1 MQMSLPENKTKTKK
15 QNKVKGKFM
24 QSEKDA
30 PLSLFHAKELC
41 HRPRHVSSLLETNA
55 AGNVMLHRPGFPGP
69 SRAKRYAKAAERG
82 GESVRCVRNAESHFT
97 PGNGGFRGPAHRGRP
112 PLTPGQVLLCP
123 CTTRGCS
130 WLRARFDQAES
141 LGLSCHVGF
150 YTSAAGGEWWA
161 AGSA

>member
-123 CTTRGCS
+123 PCATRGGS
-130 WLRARFDQAES
+130 
-141 LGLSCHVGF
+141 LSCAPGLNEIEFLVSLCHAGF
-150 YTSAAGGEWWA
+150 YTSAAGGERE
-161 AGSA
+161 